1 MSEIT
6 PRLML
11 DVQKMEQNIAEMM
24 RFSKEHHVQYRPH
37 TKTHKSIAIA
47 KCQIEAGAIGITV
60 AKVGEA
66 EVMVEGGINN
76 ILVAFP
82 ITAEEKITRVKSL
95 REQAHIIITLDSI
108 AQGEI
113 LASHFTAEDPL
124 YVWMK
129 VNAGLN
135 RVGVEPNEE
144 VTDLV
149 NWLKERPSL
158 RLDGV
163 FAHAG
168 HAYGATTLEE
178 IESIAHREAEVVLK
192 AASLCEESGIKV
204 ENISV
209 GATPTFKI
217 AGTVNGVTEI
227 RPGNAVF
234 YDMVQ
239 VGLGVARMEQCALT
253 VKARVVSKKHDR
265 LIIDAGSKTLAL
277 DRGAHGNDSIKG
289 HGYILEHPEL
299 VIERLSEE
307 HGVIPLRGET
317 TLQLNDVITIIPNH
331 ACVVANLFDAY
342 TLHRDGKIVGSW
354 PVDARGRLT

>member
-1 MSEIT
+1 MSEVT

-11 DVQKMEQNIAEMM
+11 DVQKMERNIADMI
-24 RFSKEHHVQYRPH
+24 RFSNKYHVQYRPH
-37 TKTHKSIAIA
+37 TKTHKSIAVA
-47 KCQIEAGAIGITV
+47 KRQMEAGAIGITV

-66 EVMVEGGINN
+66 EVMVEGGITN
-76 ILVAFP
+76 ILIAFP
-82 ITAEEKITRVKSL
+82 IATEEKITRVKKM
-95 REQAHIIITLDSI
+95 REKAHVIVTLDSI
-108 AQGEI
+108 AQAEL
-113 LASHFTAEDPL
+113 LAAHFTATDPL

-144 VTDLV
+144 VTDMV
-149 NWLKERPSL
+149 NWLKNESRL
-158 RLDGV
+158 HLDGV
-163 FAHAG
+163 FTHAG
-168 HAYGATTLEE
+168 HVYGAASLEE
-178 IESIAHREAEVVLK
+178 IEEIAQREAEVVLK
-192 AASLCEESGIKV
+192 AAKLCEQSGMKV

-209 GATPTFKI
+209 GATPTFDI
-217 AGTVNGVTEI
+217 AGTVEGITEI

-239 VGLGVARMEQCALT
+239 VGLGVASIEQCALT
-253 VKARVVSKKHDR
+253 VRARVVSKKDDR

-289 HGYILEHPEL
+289 HGYIVEHPEF

-307 HGVIPLRGET
+307 HGVIPLKGQT
-317 TLQLNDVITIIPNH
+317 TLALNDVMTIIPNH
-331 ACVVANLFDAY
+331 ACVVANLFDVY
-342 TLHRDGKIVGSW
+342 TLHRDGQVVGTW